1 MDATMKNPQFQ
12 DIYFPNKRKQQENL
26 IVQQNTDTGFGE
38 MNCYDVAHGI
48 TITYNNLNMDSCYR
62 PIIPQQDFLQIDH
75 CLEGCYECELSGGSV
90 SFLGEGDLSVS
101 NLCKSMDVYGISG
114 AILICAILFVL
125 FNTVADILSSVIC
138 PAYRRKRV

>member
-90 SFLGEGDLSVS
+90 SFLGEGDG
-101 NLCKSMDVYGISG
+101 C
-114 AILICAILFVL
+114 C
-125 FNTVADILSSVIC
+125 
-138 PAYRRKRV
+138 

>member
-48 TITYNNLNMDSCYR
+48 TITYEKETSNYHRNYSNSNIRSAC
-62 PIIPQQDFLQIDH
+62 
-75 CLEGCYECELSGGSV
+75 GS
-90 SFLGEGDLSVS
+90 STTFS
-101 NLCKSMDVYGISG
+101 
-114 AILICAILFVL
+114 
-125 FNTVADILSSVIC
+125 
-138 PAYRRKRV
+138 P